1 MKTTLLASSTLALAA
16 LATPAHADFSGPF
29 APANWTTT
37 TTGTLLNPG
46 SLGSA
51 TFTTSQLTL
60 VGGDV
65 ANPTGDVGC
74 SGSTYGFI
82 GPCEVMTKIS
92 ATGSFAF
99 HWAYTTA
106 DGAGPA
112 GDIFGLLVDGTRIQ
126 LSDPGGAISQS
137 GDRTFSASSSL
148 GWFLNCTDCTG
159 GAATAIV
166 SRFTTVQAVPE
177 PESYALMAA
186 GLALLGV
193 VVRRRREARDS
204 SRA

>member
-1 MKTTLLASSTLALAA
+1 MKTPLLAISTLALAA
-16 LATPAHADFSGPF
+16 IAGPAHADFSGPF
-29 APANWTTT
+29 AAANWTTST
-37 TTGTLLNPG
+37 SGTLLNPG
-46 SLGSA
+46 SLGTA
-51 TFTTSQLTL
+51 TFTTPQLTL
-60 VGGDV
+60 LGGDV

-74 SGSTYGFI
+74 SGGDYGFI
-82 GPCEVMTKIS
+82 GPCEVRTTIS
-92 ATGSFAF
+92 DPGSFAF

-126 LSDPGGAISQS
+126 LSDPGGAISQG
-137 GDRTFSASSSL
+137 GDRTFTAASSF

-166 SRFTTVQAVPE
+166 SSFAAVQAVPE

-186 GLALLGV
+186 GLAVLGAT
-193 VVRRRREARDS
+193 VRRRRQTRQ
-204 SRA
+204 